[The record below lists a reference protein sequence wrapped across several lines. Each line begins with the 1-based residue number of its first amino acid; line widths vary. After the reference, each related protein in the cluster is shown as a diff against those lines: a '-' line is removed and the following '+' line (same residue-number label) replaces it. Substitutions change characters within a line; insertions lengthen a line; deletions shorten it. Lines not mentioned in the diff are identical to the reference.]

1 MKTLNVEFAFQIL
14 CFYFCV
20 VDQEV
25 EETGRGT
32 VSTCASVI
40 RILKKKIIEKKKL
53 KNVYVFIRTK
63 RPSKLQTV
71 YVIKLTKSQSLYL
84 SNVVLGQIRLV

>member
-1 MKTLNVEFAFQIL
+1 MKTLNVEFAFRIL

-32 VSTCASVI
+32 VSTHASVI
-40 RILKKKIIEKKKL
+40 RILKKKLLKKR
-53 KNVYVFIRTK
+53 N
-63 RPSKLQTV
+63 
-71 YVIKLTKSQSLYL
+71 
-84 SNVVLGQIRLV
+84 

>member
-1 MKTLNVEFAFQIL
+1 MKTLNVEFAFRIL

-32 VSTCASVI
+32 VSTRANI
-40 RILKKKIIEKKKL
+40 IQILKKKIWKKEIKKQMNYIL
-53 KNVYVFIRTK
+53 RICVYT
-63 RPSKLQTV
+63 
-71 YVIKLTKSQSLYL
+71 Y
-84 SNVVLGQIRLV
+84 

>member
-1 MKTLNVEFAFQIL
+1 MKTLNVEFAFRIL

-32 VSTCASVI
+32 VSTRASVI

-53 KNVYVFIRTK
+53 KNIFVFIRTK
-63 RPSKLQTV
+63 RPSKL
-71 YVIKLTKSQSLYL
+71 
-84 SNVVLGQIRLV
+84 

>member
-1 MKTLNVEFAFQIL
+1 MKTLNVEFAFWIL

-32 VSTCASVI
+32 VSTRASVI

-53 KNVYVFIRTK
+53 KNR
-63 RPSKLQTV
+63 
-71 YVIKLTKSQSLYL
+71 
-84 SNVVLGQIRLV
+84 